1 MGKIGVGIIG
11 LGMGK
16 SMFGIRQIPDT
27 TLEIRGICDTDADRL
42 ESIRTEH
49 NVPFA
54 TMDYQELLQRTKNC
68 FSVMKST
75 SLVSTRRIRFTHS
88 TALMFLIVVSM

>member
-27 TLEIRGICDTDADRL
+27 DLEIRGICDTDADRL

-49 NVPFA
+49 SVPFA
-54 TMDYQELLQRTKNC
+54 TMDYQELLQR
-68 FSVMKST
+68 
-75 SLVSTRRIRFTHS
+75 
-88 TALMFLIVVSM
+88 